1 MITNPNSATQR
12 IKNHLSYKL
21 GQELIKYNTGGGGV
35 ISLLFK
41 LYHIKKTHHKLTQF
55 RKTLELARADLAY
68 PPLRQCFDFN
78 EALWVKTWLTYRLG
92 RVLLE
97 CDRDKLK
104 GGYFKFFSKIK
115 QAKKEFKALKES
127 KVYRLKDKL
136 KFKNEED
143 FDLFIKNY
151 ALIENLLTH
160 YEALNE
166 VIVLNMAFV
175 LEHFDEVSLW
185 LNSKEFKE
193 KYEDI
198 NHPYPPL
205 LNPDKLNDENY
216 ILNYEKI
223 PANLAWEM
231 NLPLPRRYEFLNWGS
246 HCVGNF
252 AIQRFLYLCNF
263 IGIQPQRT
271 SKATYFFQYQCLLHY
286 SKKEQIYLIL
296 LDCFNDEYFEKLG
309 YLYPNTPSLHQ
320 SRDPISKLKTHL
332 TLKGCGINYKN
343 NVDIDDEIEKIVKNR
358 VGYWNGSHMVSN
370 PSFIGALSIIEDKQ
384 EHFHDYLLYKAL
396 KNITE
401 VKIINSADLIGKRG
415 AETMLNLAE
424 EFKFNIPDYEKNKEI
439 FSLKIAEYIPIFPI
453 FVDCRKYFKCFIC
466 LTKLQLKDKNY
477 ININAYFGFKD
488 EEFIA
493 CVHKNELEFFKQN
506 VSKIHLCKDKLAKI
520 ALALEKLKKQVDFKR
535 SRVKEEQLLN
545 YLKRHP
551 NIAKKF
557 KKVIDEK
564 HLPFIKAVRPD
575 IVASWKYYKEFEK
588 MCENL

>member
-1 MITNPNSATQR
+1 
-12 IKNHLSYKL
+12 
-21 GQELIKYNTGGGGV
+21 
-35 ISLLFK
+35 
-41 LYHIKKTHHKLTQF
+41 KLTQF

-127 KVYRLKDKL
+127 KVYRLKDKF

-185 LNSKEFKE
+185 LNSREFKE

-223 PANLAWEM
+223 SANLAWEM

>member
-1 MITNPNSATQR
+1 
-12 IKNHLSYKL
+12 
-21 GQELIKYNTGGGGV
+21 
-35 ISLLFK
+35 SLLFK

>member
-1 MITNPNSATQR
+1 
-12 IKNHLSYKL
+12 
-21 GQELIKYNTGGGGV
+21 
-35 ISLLFK
+35 
-41 LYHIKKTHHKLTQF
+41 
-55 RKTLELARADLAY
+55 
-68 PPLRQCFDFN
+68 
-78 EALWVKTWLTYRLG
+78 
-92 RVLLE
+92 
-97 CDRDKLK
+97 
-104 GGYFKFFSKIK
+104 
-115 QAKKEFKALKES
+115 
-127 KVYRLKDKL
+127 
-136 KFKNEED
+136 EED

>member
-1 MITNPNSATQR
+1 MITNPNSAIQR

-127 KVYRLKDKL
+127 KVYRLKDKF

-175 LEHFDEVSLW
+175 LEHFDEISSW

>member
-1 MITNPNSATQR
+1 
-12 IKNHLSYKL
+12 
-21 GQELIKYNTGGGGV
+21 
-35 ISLLFK
+35 
-41 LYHIKKTHHKLTQF
+41 
-55 RKTLELARADLAY
+55 
-68 PPLRQCFDFN
+68 
-78 EALWVKTWLTYRLG
+78 
-92 RVLLE
+92 
-97 CDRDKLK
+97 
-104 GGYFKFFSKIK
+104 
-115 QAKKEFKALKES
+115 
-127 KVYRLKDKL
+127 
-136 KFKNEED
+136 
-143 FDLFIKNY
+143 
-151 ALIENLLTH
+151 
-160 YEALNE
+160 
-166 VIVLNMAFV
+166 
-175 LEHFDEVSLW
+175 FDEISSW

-223 PANLAWEM
+223 SANLAWEM

-401 VKIINSADLIGKRG
+401 IKIINSADLIGKRG

-477 ININAYFGFKD
+477 INININAYFGFKD

>member
-1 MITNPNSATQR
+1 MITNPNSAIQR

-127 KVYRLKDKL
+127 KVYRLKDKF
-136 KFKNEED
+136 KFKNEKD

-166 VIVLNMAFV
+166 VIVSNMAFV

-223 PANLAWEM
+223 SANLAWEM

>member
-1 MITNPNSATQR
+1 
-12 IKNHLSYKL
+12 
-21 GQELIKYNTGGGGV
+21 
-35 ISLLFK
+35 K

-78 EALWVKTWLTYRLG
+78 EALWVKTHLSYRLG
-92 RVLLE
+92 KILLN
-97 CDRDKLK
+97 KAS
-104 GGYFKFFSKIK
+104 YFNLYGKIK

-127 KVYRLKDKL
+127 KVYRLKDEL

-160 YEALNE
+160 YETLNE

-223 PANLAWEM
+223 SANLAWEM

>member
-1 MITNPNSATQR
+1 MITNPNSAIQR

-127 KVYRLKDKL
+127 KVYRLKDEL

-160 YEALNE
+160 YETLNE

-175 LEHFDEVSLW
+175 LEHFDEISSW

-401 VKIINSADLIGKRG
+401 VKIINCADLIGKRG

>member
-1 MITNPNSATQR
+1 MITNPNSAIQR

-41 LYHIKKTHHKLTQF
+41 LYHIKKTHRKLTQF

-223 PANLAWEM
+223 SANLAWEM

-535 SRVKEEQLLN
+535 SRVKEEQLLS